1 MIVRP
6 THSSPVRP
14 ASPGFV
20 FQEIIVT
27 ERNDIDPI
35 VAAGDDG
42 KSDRIAHNRLCVELR
57 RHNKTVVFDA
67 LDAAGIATVVVTF
80 DGYGDSGQIERL
92 EIDGAVDT
100 LPTAI
105 VEIATSIWG
114 ELEPQRQ
121 SMSLADAIEK
131 LIYDFL
137 GSAHGG
143 WEDNDGAYGEFTF
156 DVVDRTIRLDYN
168 ERYTASVNYSHEF

>member
-1 MIVRP
+1 M
-6 THSSPVRP
+6 
-14 ASPGFV
+14 
-20 FQEIIVT
+20 FQEMFMT
-27 ERNDIDPI
+27 ERIDIDPI
-35 VAAGDDG
+35 SANEDTWS
-42 KSDRIAHNRLCVELR
+42 SDRIAHNRLCLELR
-57 RHNKTVVFDA
+57 LRNKTVVFDA
-67 LDAAGIATVVVTF
+67 LDAAGIANVVVSF

-92 EIDGAVDT
+92 EVDGAVDA
-100 LPTAI
+100 LPATT
-105 VEIATSIWG
+105 VEIATAIWG

-137 GSAHGG
+137 GSAHDG

-156 DVVDRTIRLDYN
+156 DVADRTIRLDYN

>member
-1 MIVRP
+1 MTEQPSVP
-6 THSSPVRP
+6 SLP
-14 ASPGFV
+14 AA
-20 FQEIIVT
+20 E
-27 ERNDIDPI
+27 
-35 VAAGDDG
+35 DDST
-42 KSDRIAHNRLCVELR
+42 SDRIVRNRLRAELR
-57 RHNKTVVFDA
+57 LQNKTAVFDA
-67 LDAAGIATVVVTF
+67 LAAAGLATVVVSF

-92 EIDGAVDT
+92 EVEGAVDV
-100 LPTAI
+100 LPAAT
-105 VEIATSIWG
+105 VEIATLISG

-137 GSAHGG
+137 GSAHDA

>member
-1 MIVRP
+1 MTEQPSVP
-6 THSSPVRP
+6 SLP
-14 ASPGFV
+14 AA
-20 FQEIIVT
+20 E
-27 ERNDIDPI
+27 
-35 VAAGDDG
+35 DDST
-42 KSDRIAHNRLCVELR
+42 SDRIARNRLCAELR
-57 RHNKTVVFDA
+57 LQNNTGVFDA
-67 LDAAGIATVVVTF
+67 LATAGLATVVVSF

-92 EIDGAVDT
+92 EVDGAVDA
-100 LPTAI
+100 LPAVT
-105 VEIATSIWG
+105 VEIAASIWR
-114 ELEPQRQ
+114 EREPQRQ

-168 ERYTASVNYSHEF
+168 ERYSASVNYSYEF